1 MYPSTR
7 ARDAG
12 LSGTTENS
20 MTTLAARIL
29 RVSICVSTLLVMAT
43 CASHYADSP
52 VVDTDTRANAY
63 SDPRRVFVR
72 IQSNLERI
80 AARRPRHV
88 LPVGQAGDALERII
102 DAYAAFLDGDDHAM
116 DVALTDVASAA
127 RARRS
132 ASPPGDEDYERHLAA
147 ERETYFAAI
156 DHAATSSAPLVRLM
170 AGLRTT
176 DSVLFIEAAQRE
188 FMTIATRRMSVK
200 GPAQSVPDALDDTW
214 LRLPCRTVQGRAAQ
228 FAAAAVEAKALN
240 GPLLACPLDTAD
252 PSRVEA
258 IIAEPQRLVP
268 HVDAAPAK
276 AENAVSDVALPPPWD
291 RETAVNHMAEN
302 PDAAEAALK
311 SASGDAVG
319 KLDFALFLHA
329 FREQTPARDAQ
340 IAALLKGVEE
350 SPTNEECCGEPIEGA
365 DPAYDGS
372 DESLVPRIVWASESG
387 VANTQSAFYA
397 IPCDVLVA
405 RPRLLAAT
413 QSRYGSNRDNFVPR
427 SGCAWGR
434 GTIHGFPD
442 AELSEFVAAA
452 AAADGHFIDTY
463 EGTMKYGLEV
473 TQAQAIEAVK
483 LDPRGLLERPEPV
496 FAYPYETWS
505 MLSIGNQQ
513 VAAALKSRYEQL
525 HEKIVAFYQL
535 RGLNDEES
543 RRAAKTGLFGA
554 VLGAECGGAVT
565 RASPRATLLAGG
577 VPQDLAR
584 LDPADTQH
592 DSPETEAC
600 AEFAGMDPLLHVAV
614 ASPKALELLLPR
626 VQNVNLG
633 DDIGKTPLMV
643 AAQHD
648 LIESARLL
656 LAHQAAVNATTMQA
670 RDASGYALA
679 HDARTPLMYAA
690 ASGSFAMINLLLDAG
705 ADPYQVDTKGS
716 RAIDYL
722 LGFGPVAAN
731 PRLTPTQRA
740 EATRLLF

>member
-1 MYPSTR
+1 M
-7 ARDAG
+7 
-12 LSGTTENS
+12 L
-20 MTTLAARIL
+20 LIAA
-29 RVSICVSTLLVMAT
+29 
-43 CASHYADSP
+43 CASHYADGP
-52 VVDTDTRANAY
+52 VVDTDLRANAY

-72 IQSNLERI
+72 IQSNLERV
-80 AARRPRHV
+80 AARWPRHT
-88 LPVGQAGDALERII
+88 LPAGQAGDALERVV
-102 DAYAAFLDGDDHAM
+102 DAYAAFLDGDNHAM
-116 DVALTDVASAA
+116 DAALTDVASAA
-127 RARRS
+127 RAQRS
-132 ASPPGDEDYERHLAA
+132 APPPADSDYERNLAA
-147 ERETYFAAI
+147 ERETYFAII

-170 AGLRTT
+170 AGLRAT
-176 DSVLFIEAAQRE
+176 DSALFIEMAQRE
-188 FMTIATRRMSVK
+188 FMTLATRRMNSK
-200 GPAQSVPDALDDTW
+200 GPAQSVPDVLDDTW

-228 FAAAAVEAKALN
+228 FATAAVEAKALN

-258 IIAEPQRLVP
+258 IIAEPQGLMP

-276 AENAVSDVALPPPWD
+276 ADNAFSDVAPPPPWD
-291 RETAVNHMAEN
+291 RETAVKHMAEN

-311 SASGDAVG
+311 SAMGDAVG

-329 FREQTPARDAQ
+329 FRTRTPARDAQ

-350 SPTNEECCGEPIEGA
+350 SPTNENCCGEPIEGA
-365 DPAYDGS
+365 DAAYDGS
-372 DESLVPRIVWASESG
+372 DESLVPRILWASESG

-397 IPCDVLVA
+397 ISCDVLFA
-405 RPRLLAAT
+405 HPKLLAAT

-442 AELSEFVAAA
+442 AALSEFVDAAA
-452 AAADGHFIDTY
+452 EADGHFIDTY
-463 EGTMKYGLEV
+463 EGTMKYGFEV

-496 FAYPYETWS
+496 FDYPYETWS

-513 VAAALKSRYEQL
+513 VAAALKSRYEKL
-525 HEKIVAFYQL
+525 HETIAAFYRL
-535 RGLNDEES
+535 RGLGDEES

-554 VLGAECGGAVT
+554 VLGADCGGGVP
-565 RASPRATLLAGG
+565 RFSPRATLLAGG
-577 VPQDLAR
+577 VPQDLAQ
-584 LDPADTQH
+584 LDPADTKH

-626 VQNVNLG
+626 VQNVDLG

-648 LIESARLL
+648 MVESARLL
-656 LAHQAAVNATTMQA
+656 LAHHAAVNATTMET
-670 RDASGYALA
+670 RDGWSYSLA

-690 ASGSFAMINLLLDAG
+690 ASGSLAMINLLLDAG

-722 LGFGPVAAN
+722 LGFGPLVAN
-731 PRLTPTQRA
+731 PRITQTQRE
-740 EATRLLF
+740 EAARLLF